1 MPKPTITNDYAARLR
16 ARVLAAAQ
24 QDHHFELLLDDDLR
38 EEYAVLAAQL
48 ESVKARR
55 HLVALAA
62 DDSEYPQLAQAASL
76 ADTTRTAVDDTP
88 ATGTLGDT
96 PTSPLQHID
105 DMAAKLTDALASVRA
120 EAVAADALVVVVLR
134 RLTPT
139 RYQAE
144 LEKVEAEVR
153 AEARRYR
160 LAVEAAEKAVA
171 DGTDPADL
179 DEPEPFD
186 ADEQLVRRMGEACL
200 QRGYHR
206 TTAPDGTDL
215 SMTLDEV
222 IDGILGHADL
232 DELRGYALGINR
244 AGAAV
249 DFPRGTSGR
258 PATS

>member
-1 MPKPTITNDYAARLR
+1 MPKPTTTNDYAARLR
-16 ARVLAAAQ
+16 ARALAAAQ
-24 QDHHFELLLDDDLR
+24 QDHHFELLLDDNLR
-38 EEYAVLAAQL
+38 EEYALLAAQL

-62 DDSEYPQLAQAASL
+62 DDSEYPQLTQAASL
-76 ADTTRTAVDDTP
+76 ADTALTAAAEAP
-88 ATGTLGDT
+88 TGTLGDT

-105 DMAAKLTDALASVRA
+105 DMAAKLTDALDSVRA

-144 LEKVEAEVR
+144 LEKAEAEVR

-160 LAVEAAEKAVA
+160 LAVETAEKAIA
-171 DGTDPADL
+171 DGADPADVT
-179 DEPEPFD
+179 DPEPVD
-186 ADEQLVRRMGEACL
+186 TDERLVRLMGEACL

-222 IDGILGHADL
+222 INGLLGHADL